1 MSIKKYNDYHYERI
15 DVNKL
20 SPQFNEIISKFESS
34 KSVEEQSDLIREVD
48 KVFSEY
54 STYQAIAHL
63 NFARDTKSKETK
75 AESEYYDKIDPS
87 MSEFSTS
94 SRAFFNFSGSS
105 SFTIPPSIILKYKL
119 FPNDVK

>member
-20 SPQFNEIISKFESS
+20 SPRFNEIISKFDSS

-54 STYQAIAHL
+54 SSYPGVISVRRSRREFFCIACPPTFCFL
-63 NFARDTKSKETK
+63 
-75 AESEYYDKIDPS
+75 
-87 MSEFSTS
+87 
-94 SRAFFNFSGSS
+94 
-105 SFTIPPSIILKYKL
+105 SFYSISVYHK
-119 FPNDVK
+119 NG